1 MEVKNKPRRA
11 WLIHIFFS
19 SSFIFVAQ
27 NMMLYIQQASS
38 HKDIKINI
46 ESKKNKT

>member
-27 NMMLYIQQASS
+27 NMLYTQQASS